1 MHQQHQ
7 QQQQQATHVLT
18 KADKLPLCT
27 GELGLILSGDSLS
40 FSGEPCCEDA
50 RALPL
55 CPQDAEEE
63 DEEEGVQGEEAGPE
77 GCEPAVSTKLSVS
90 ELSSRE
96 GE

>member
-1 MHQQHQ
+1 ML
-7 QQQQQATHVLT
+7 AL
-18 KADKLPLCT
+18 LPTGPASETLHLSLCT

-63 DEEEGVQGEEAGPE
+63 DEEEEGVQEEDVGPG
-77 GCEPAVSTKLSVS
+77 GCAPAVSTKLSVS

>member
-1 MHQQHQ
+1 M
-7 QQQQQATHVLT
+7 
-18 KADKLPLCT
+18 CT

-40 FSGEPCCEDA
+40 CSGEDA

-55 CPQDAEEE
+55 CPQDAE
-63 DEEEGVQGEEAGPE
+63 DEEVEEEEKGIQEEEAGPG
-77 GCEPAVSTKLSVS
+77 GCEPAVSTRLSVS